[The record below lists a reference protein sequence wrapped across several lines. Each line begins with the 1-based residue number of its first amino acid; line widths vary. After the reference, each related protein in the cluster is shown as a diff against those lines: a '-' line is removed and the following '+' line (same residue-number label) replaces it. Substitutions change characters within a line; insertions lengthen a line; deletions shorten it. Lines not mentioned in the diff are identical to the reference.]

1 MQCLIRQWRLLK
13 TALVFFTRVPLML
26 PDYDEADLAR
36 STRYFPL
43 VGLLVGAF
51 GALVFW
57 LGDFLLPLELAVLLG
72 MVATL
77 LLTGAFHEDG
87 LSDAVDGLG
96 GGWEKEQ
103 VLTIMTDSRIGSYGA
118 IAMVLVLLTKFQALS
133 HMPIPAIP
141 LALIAGHALS
151 RFCATLVI
159 ATQRYVKPSGKAKPL
174 ATEITAGELLVA
186 GIFGLAPLV
195 LLEVWQLLALLPVA
209 LVWFWFSV
217 KIHRRIGGYTGDCL
231 GAMQQLTE
239 VAFYLGLLAVVTV
252 FSGS

>member
-57 LGDFLLPLELAVLLG
+57 FGDFLLPLELAVLLS

-103 VLTIMTDSRIGSYGA
+103 VLTIMTDSRVGSYGA
-118 IAMVLVLLTKFQALS
+118 IAIVLALLIKFQALS
-133 HMPIPAIP
+133 HLSAAMIP
-141 LALIAGHALS
+141 LALVAGHALS

-159 ATQRYVKPSGKAKPL
+159 ATQSYVKPEGKAKPL
-174 ATEITAGELLVA
+174 ATQITPGELLVA
-186 GIFGLAPLV
+186 AVFGLLPLV
-195 LLEVWQLLALLPVA
+195 LLDIRLLSALVPVT
-209 LVWFWFSV
+209 LVWFWFSA
-217 KIHRRIGGYTGDCL
+217 KIRSRIGGYTGDCL

-239 VAFYLGLLAVVTV
+239 VAFYLGLLVSIALT
-252 FSGS
+252 F

>member
-57 LGDFLLPLELAVLLG
+57 LGDFLLPLELAVLLS

-103 VLTIMTDSRIGSYGA
+103 VLTIMTDSRVGSYGA
-118 IAMVLVLLTKFQALS
+118 IAIVLALLIKFQALS
-133 HMPIPAIP
+133 HLSAAMIP
-141 LALIAGHALS
+141 LALVAGHALS

-159 ATQRYVKPSGKAKPL
+159 ATQSYVKPEGKAKPL
-174 ATEITAGELLVA
+174 ATQITPGELLVA
-186 GIFGLAPLV
+186 AVFGLFPLV
-195 LLEVWQLLALLPVA
+195 LLDIRLLSALVPVT
-209 LVWFWFSV
+209 LVWFWFSA
-217 KIHRRIGGYTGDCL
+217 KIRSRIGGYTGDCL

-239 VAFYLGLLAVVTV
+239 VAFYLGLLASIALT
-252 FSGS
+252 F

>member
-57 LGDFLLPLELAVLLG
+57 LGDFLLPLELAVLLS

-103 VLTIMTDSRIGSYGA
+103 VLTIMTDSRVGSYGA
-118 IAMVLVLLTKFQALS
+118 IAIVLALLIKFQALS
-133 HMPIPAIP
+133 HLSAAMIP
-141 LALIAGHALS
+141 LALVAGHALS
-151 RFCATLVI
+151 RFCAALVI
-159 ATQRYVKPSGKAKPL
+159 ATQSYVKPEGKAKPL
-174 ATEITAGELLVA
+174 ATQITPGELLVA
-186 GIFGLAPLV
+186 AVFGLLPLV
-195 LLEVWQLLALLPVA
+195 LLDIRLLSSLVPVT
-209 LVWFWFSV
+209 LVWFWFSA
-217 KIHRRIGGYTGDCL
+217 KIRSRIGGYTGDCL

-239 VAFYLGLLAVVTV
+239 VAFYLGLLVSIALT
-252 FSGS
+252 F

>member
-57 LGDFLLPLELAVLLG
+57 LGDFLLPLELAVLLS

-103 VLTIMTDSRIGSYGA
+103 VLTIMTDSRVGSYGA
-118 IAMVLVLLTKFQALS
+118 IAIVLALLIKFQALS
-133 HMPIPAIP
+133 HLSAAMIP
-141 LALIAGHALS
+141 LALVAGHALS

-159 ATQRYVKPSGKAKPL
+159 ATQSYVKPEGKAKPL
-174 ATEITAGELLVA
+174 ATQITPGELLVA
-186 GIFGLAPLV
+186 AVFGLLPLV
-195 LLEVWQLLALLPVA
+195 LLDIRLLFALVPVT
-209 LVWFWFSV
+209 LVWFWFSA
-217 KIHRRIGGYTGDCL
+217 KIRSRIGGYTGDCL

-239 VAFYLGLLAVVTV
+239 VAFYLGLLASIALT
-252 FSGS
+252 F

>member
-13 TALVFFTRVPLML
+13 TALVFFTRLPLQL
-26 PDYDEADLAR
+26 PDYDEAELAR

-43 VGLLVGAF
+43 VGILVGTF

-57 LGDFLLPLELAVLLG
+57 LSDFVLPLELAVLLS
-72 MVATL
+72 MVATI

-103 VLTIMTDSRIGSYGA
+103 VLTIMTDSRVGSYGA
-118 IAMVLVLLTKFQALS
+118 IAIVLALLIKFQALS
-133 HMPIPAIP
+133 HQPAVLIP

-159 ATQRYVKPSGKAKPL
+159 ATQHYVKHDGKSKPL
-174 ATEITAGELLVA
+174 ATQITSGELLIAAV
-186 GIFGLAPLV
+186 FGLLPLV
-195 LLEVWQLLALLPVA
+195 FLEVQMLLALVPVA
-209 LVWFWFSV
+209 LVWLWFSA
-217 KIHRRIGGYTGDCL
+217 KIRARIGGYTGDCL

-239 VAFYLGLLAVVTV
+239 IAFYLGLLASVAMLAR
-252 FSGS
+252 F

>member
-57 LGDFLLPLELAVLLG
+57 LGDFLLPLELAVLLS

-103 VLTIMTDSRIGSYGA
+103 VLTIMTDSRVGSYGA
-118 IAMVLVLLTKFQALS
+118 IAIVLALLIKFQALS
-133 HMPIPAIP
+133 HLSAAMIP
-141 LALIAGHALS
+141 LALVAGHALS

-159 ATQRYVKPSGKAKPL
+159 ATQSYVKPEGKAKPL
-174 ATEITAGELLVA
+174 ATQITPGELLVA
-186 GIFGLAPLV
+186 AVFGLLPLV
-195 LLEVWQLLALLPVA
+195 LLDIRLLSALVPVT
-209 LVWFWFSV
+209 LVWFWFSA
-217 KIHRRIGGYTGDCL
+217 KIRSRIGGYTGDCL

-239 VAFYLGLLAVVTV
+239 VAFYLGLLASIALT
-252 FSGS
+252 F

>member
-57 LGDFLLPLELAVLLG
+57 LGDFLLPLELAVLLS

-103 VLTIMTDSRIGSYGA
+103 VLTIMTDSRVGSYGA
-118 IAMVLVLLTKFQALS
+118 IAIVLALLIKFQALS
-133 HMPIPAIP
+133 HLSAAMIP
-141 LALIAGHALS
+141 LALVAGHALS
-151 RFCATLVI
+151 RFCAALVI
-159 ATQRYVKPSGKAKPL
+159 ATQSYVKPEGKAKPL
-174 ATEITAGELLVA
+174 ATQITPGELLVA
-186 GIFGLAPLV
+186 AVFGLLPLV
-195 LLEVWQLLALLPVA
+195 LLDIRLLSALVPVT
-209 LVWFWFSV
+209 LVWFWFSA
-217 KIHRRIGGYTGDCL
+217 KIRSRIGGYTGDCL

-239 VAFYLGLLAVVTV
+239 VAFYLGLLVSIALT
-252 FSGS
+252 F

>member
-57 LGDFLLPLELAVLLG
+57 LGDFLLPLELAVLLS

-103 VLTIMTDSRIGSYGA
+103 VLTIMTDSRVGSYGA
-118 IAMVLVLLTKFQALS
+118 IAIVLALLIKFQALS
-133 HMPIPAIP
+133 HLSAAMIP
-141 LALIAGHALS
+141 LALVAGHALS
-151 RFCATLVI
+151 RFCAALVI
-159 ATQRYVKPSGKAKPL
+159 ATQSYVKPEGKAKPL
-174 ATEITAGELLVA
+174 ATQITPGELLVA
-186 GIFGLAPLV
+186 AVFGLLPLV
-195 LLEVWQLLALLPVA
+195 LLDIRLLSALVPVT
-209 LVWFWFSV
+209 LVWFWFSA
-217 KIHRRIGGYTGDCL
+217 KIRSRIGGYTGDCL

-239 VAFYLGLLAVVTV
+239 VAFYLGLLASIALT
-252 FSGS
+252 F

>member
-57 LGDFLLPLELAVLLG
+57 LGDFLLPLELAVLLS

-103 VLTIMTDSRIGSYGA
+103 VLTIMTDSRVGSYGA
-118 IAMVLVLLTKFQALS
+118 IAIVLALLIKFQALS
-133 HMPIPAIP
+133 HLSAAMIP
-141 LALIAGHALS
+141 LALVAGHALS

-159 ATQRYVKPSGKAKPL
+159 ATQSYVKPEGKAKPL
-174 ATEITAGELLVA
+174 ATQITPGELLVA
-186 GIFGLAPLV
+186 AVFGLLPLV
-195 LLEVWQLLALLPVA
+195 LLDIRLLFALVPVT
-209 LVWFWFSV
+209 LVWFWFSA
-217 KIHRRIGGYTGDCL
+217 KIRSRIGGYTGDCL

-239 VAFYLGLLAVVTV
+239 VAFYLGLLVSIALT
-252 FSGS
+252 F

>member
-57 LGDFLLPLELAVLLG
+57 LGDFLLPLELAVLLS

-103 VLTIMTDSRIGSYGA
+103 VLTIMTDSRVGSYGA
-118 IAMVLVLLTKFQALS
+118 IAIVLALLIKFQALS
-133 HMPIPAIP
+133 HLSAAMIP
-141 LALIAGHALS
+141 LALVAGHALS

-159 ATQRYVKPSGKAKPL
+159 AIQSYVKPEGKAKPL
-174 ATEITAGELLVA
+174 ATQITPGELLVA
-186 GIFGLAPLV
+186 AVFGLLPLV
-195 LLEVWQLLALLPVA
+195 LLDIRLLSALVPVT
-209 LVWFWFSV
+209 LVWFWFSA
-217 KIHRRIGGYTGDCL
+217 KIRSRIGGYTGDCL

-239 VAFYLGLLAVVTV
+239 VAFYLGLLASIALT
-252 FSGS
+252 F

>member
-57 LGDFLLPLELAVLLG
+57 LGDFLLPLELAVLLS

-96 GGWEKEQ
+96 GGWEKEH
-103 VLTIMTDSRIGSYGA
+103 VLTIMTDSRVGSYGA
-118 IAMVLVLLTKFQALS
+118 IAIVLALLIKFQALS
-133 HMPIPAIP
+133 HLSAAMIP
-141 LALIAGHALS
+141 LALVAGHALS

-159 ATQRYVKPSGKAKPL
+159 ATQSYVKPEGKAKPL
-174 ATEITAGELLVA
+174 ATQITPGELLVA
-186 GIFGLAPLV
+186 AVFGLLPLV
-195 LLEVWQLLALLPVA
+195 LLDIRLLSALVPVT
-209 LVWFWFSV
+209 LVWFWFSA
-217 KIHRRIGGYTGDCL
+217 KIRSRIGGYTGDCL

-239 VAFYLGLLAVVTV
+239 VAFYLGLLVSIALT
-252 FSGS
+252 F

>member
-57 LGDFLLPLELAVLLG
+57 LGDFLLPLELAVLLS

-103 VLTIMTDSRIGSYGA
+103 VLTIMTDSRVGSYGA
-118 IAMVLVLLTKFQALS
+118 IAIVLALLIKFQALS
-133 HMPIPAIP
+133 HLSAAMIP
-141 LALIAGHALS
+141 LALVAGHALS

-159 ATQRYVKPSGKAKPL
+159 ATQSYVKPEGKAKPL
-174 ATEITAGELLVA
+174 ATQITPGELLVA
-186 GIFGLAPLV
+186 AVFGLLPLV
-195 LLEVWQLLALLPVA
+195 LLDIRLLSALVPVT
-209 LVWFWFSV
+209 LVWFWFSA
-217 KIHRRIGGYTGDCL
+217 KIRSRIGGYTGDCL

-239 VAFYLGLLAVVTV
+239 VAFYLGLLVSIALT
-252 FSGS
+252 F